1 MHDEYYMGFAL
12 KEAEKALILDEVPI
26 GAVIVCD
33 HQILATAHNETE
45 TRHSAL
51 AHAEM
56 IALQK
61 LNEKK
66 MDWRSL
72 NCTIYV
78 TLEPCAMCAGALVLN
93 RIARVVYGLAN
104 YKSGA
109 CGTLYNIAHDDRL
122 NHRIEIS
129 SGIRAEES
137 HLMLQSFFAYNRYRN
152 KMHIKS

>member
-1 MHDEYYMGFAL
+1 
-12 KEAEKALILDEVPI
+12 
-26 GAVIVCD
+26 
-33 HQILATAHNETE
+33 
-45 TRHSAL
+45 
-51 AHAEM
+51 
-56 IALQK
+56 
-61 LNEKK
+61 
-66 MDWRSL
+66 
-72 NCTIYV
+72 
-78 TLEPCAMCAGALVLN
+78 MCAGALVLN